1 MTPSTGLQGISQL
14 VAVNRQANPYYSG
27 HDRNNASRESLCQ
40 PSITGI
46 CIQVGVEGADVAS
59 PVEGEGINKRT
70 SKGEE
75 LEDMVKEFEEMIK
88 KFSEINGTT
97 TCSRCHLR
105 IDGSDYHY
113 ACQVCVKTSWRM
125 CVCQKCG
132 EFSKICLTHGGEMF
146 KRADKPWCAV
156 YGWSPYIDPKVTE
169 IDDDMTRA
177 LKEKDIVAIRQYAQN
192 SQLLN
197 AHGHLGYTPL
207 HVAAHLGLEEGAK
220 ILLECGALR
229 ESREYQNYTPLL
241 TAIERNQTRMVMLL
255 LDSGASV
262 NSLCGIDSSKA
273 LHHAAAN
280 GMWHM
285 VTILLKHGAAVDAL
299 SGLGTPLQL
308 SAWVGS
314 VKCAEALLAAG
325 ANPNAKCE
333 KVLLS
338 ALGTAAF
345 VGYRKVVEV
354 LLEYGASVNQA
365 DGVGQTPLIRAAKQG
380 HFDICKDLLDHHADT
395 NAQCASGFN
404 AVVRAAQR
412 GDERIVNLLLERG
425 ASGIPPRALSGKW
438 KRLAFDANV
447 RWSTR
452 ESILRTLRA
461 AKYA

>member
-1 MTPSTGLQGISQL
+1 
-14 VAVNRQANPYYSG
+14 VAVNRQANPCYLE
-27 HDRNNASRESLCQ
+27 HDRNYASSESLCQ

-88 KFSEINGTT
+88 EFSGPNDTT
-97 TCSRCHLR
+97 TCARCHLQ

-113 ACQVCVKTSWRM
+113 ACQVCVKTSRGT

-156 YGWSPYIDPKVTE
+156 YRWSPYIDPKVTE

-177 LKEKDIVAIRQYAQN
+177 LKEKDITAIRQYAQN

-241 TAIERNQTRMVMLL
+241 TAVERNQTGMVMLL

-262 NSLCGIDSSKA
+262 NSLCGMGSSKA
-273 LHHAAAN
+273 LHKAAAN

-285 VTILLKHGAAVDAL
+285 VTILLKHGAAIDAP
-299 SGLGTPLQL
+299 SDRGTPLQL
-308 SAWVGS
+308 SACVGS

-325 ANPNAKCE
+325 ANPNARCQKALE
-333 KVLLS
+333 S
-338 ALGTAAF
+338 ALGIAAF
-345 VGYRKVVEV
+345 ESHGKVVKV
-354 LLEYGASVNQA
+354 LLEYGADVNLA
-365 DGVGQTPLIRAAKQG
+365 DGFGQTPLMQAAKKG

-395 NAQCASGFN
+395 NAQSTTGSN
-404 AVVRAAQR
+404 AVARAAHH
-412 GDERIVNLLLERG
+412 GHEEIVNLLLERG
-425 ASGIPPRALSGKW
+425 ASGTPPRALSGKW
-438 KRLAFDANV
+438 KRLAFDVNV
-447 RWSTR
+447 KWSTR